1 MKSRSRGIT
10 LIELVIVIII
20 VGLLAA
26 IAIPGY
32 RQFVLRSHRAEAK
45 TALMNLA
52 SAQERFYLQNN
63 TYATNALL
71 ATAPPTGLGLSTT
84 SENGWYS
91 IAITGGDATSYS
103 ATATAISGQA
113 ADTYCATF
121 TINQLGAKTATNADC
136 WP

>member
-52 SAQERFYLQNN
+52 S
-63 TYATNALL
+63 T
-71 ATAPPTGLGLSTT
+71 
-84 SENGWYS
+84 W
-91 IAITGGDATSYS
+91 
-103 ATATAISGQA
+103 
-113 ADTYCATF
+113 
-121 TINQLGAKTATNADC
+121 
-136 WP
+136 